1 MQINHFLRGASL
13 AAALTVATI
22 TGYSGAYA
30 QTDVLPTGATITPN
44 AASGSSFQPLKVAL
58 RITRLFTRQRRDH
71 SSESGWQDPAPS
83 D

>member
-1 MQINHFLRGASL
+1 MQINHFLHGASL

-22 TGYSGAYA
+22 TGYAGAYA

-44 AASGSSFQPLKVAL
+44 AAPGSSFQPLKVAL
-58 RITRLFTRQRRDH
+58 PDYPTIHPTAPRPQH
-71 SSESGWQDPAPS
+71 ESGWQDPAHS